1 MRMHFQTSNT
11 MLSLLYLL
19 AKHPDKQQILRQ
31 EIREKLPQK
40 DSKLTA
46 ETMKSM
52 PYLRACIKESQRIEP
67 IIPGTMR
74 KVEANIVLGGYQ
86 VPKGTYVVMPQV
98 VMCMQEKNFKRPTEF
113 IPERFLKNC
122 PYPELKLQHPFA
134 FVPLGFGSRMCIGK
148 RIADL
153 ELEILTSKWVKE
165 MNNSNVYYCGKDLI
179 KFSFILQVIEEL
191 RGGVGRC
198 SMVLPS

>member
-1 MRMHFQTSNT
+1 MLMAGVDTVRNCKSILISSWWEDNKSITIWIHLQTSNT
-11 MLSLLYLL
+11 MLSLLYML
-19 AKHPDKQQILRQ
+19 AKNPEKQKILRQ
-31 EIREKLPQK
+31 EIREKLPEK

-46 ETMKSM
+46 DTLKNF

-74 KVEANIVLGGYQ
+74 KVEANVVLGGFQ

-98 VMCMQEKNFKRPTEF
+98 VMSMQEKNFKRPTEF

-122 PYPELKLQHPFA
+122 PCPDLKLQHPFA
-134 FVPLGFGSRMCIGK
+134 FLPLGFGSRMCIGK

-153 ELEILTSKWVKE
+153 ELEILTSKWVEERNK
-165 MNNSNVYYCGKDLI
+165 KKFDL
-179 KFSFILQVIEEL
+179 L
-191 RGGVGRC
+191 
-198 SMVLPS
+198 